1 MTIANVFR
9 ISETYKNFKQRR
21 VSLLYKGKIDI
32 VPKGGDIYLWK
43 IHKLGWRVL
52 ITSWGWLVF

>member
-21 VSLLYKGKIDI
+21 VSLLYKGKVDI

-43 IHKLGWRVL
+43 IRKLGWRVL
-52 ITSWGWLVF
+52 ITS